1 MFYDLNKNPKVLSTL
16 SKPSRNTR
24 QTFKNDKVCDS
35 TILNRSIRAHLCP
48 TETFHCFDCRR
59 LPYLS
64 LLERTK
70 KKVSSNDACVIP
82 KKIKFAENGCFT
94 CVVLRL
100 KHRFHSK
107 DRISIRV
114 SPMFVKSRMSAGN
127 IYYLFIAVFLFY
139 LLFSASCGTSLSRA
153 THTCLPFV
161 FFYPSSACRSFIDGK
176 IITHHAI
183 IWQKIY
189 RRPTQPL
196 TIYPNFIRKFCRTRH
211 SSSNSIRRLLNTH
224 TQRTTR
230 MCVCGRVGSGY
241 RRYYNNGFA

>member
-1 MFYDLNKNPKVLSTL
+1 MFYDLNKKPKVLSTL

-64 LLERTK
+64 LLEQTK
-70 KKVSSNDACVIP
+70 KNVSSNDACVIP

-127 IYYLFIAVFLFY
+127 IYYLFIAVFFV
-139 LLFSASCGTSLSRA
+139 LSS
-153 THTCLPFV
+153 V
-161 FFYPSSACRSFIDGK
+161 
-176 IITHHAI
+176 
-183 IWQKIY
+183 Q
-189 RRPTQPL
+189 
-196 TIYPNFIRKFCRTRH
+196 
-211 SSSNSIRRLLNTH
+211 RLLRNVVVSRNPH
-224 TQRTTR
+224 VSSICFFFIHLLHVAR
-230 MCVCGRVGSGY
+230 S
-241 RRYYNNGFA
+241 